1 MTIPPAKLTA
11 VTLGTR
17 DLQAT
22 ARFYEAIG
30 FRRKFRATGAEIV
43 FLDGGGVVL
52 ALWDWD
58 KLAQDAVLSARSP
71 PQSFRGA
78 TFAWNCATPAEV
90 DAIFCQGNR
99 GRRRPLAQAGKDR
112 LRRLSRIFFRSGRTC
127 LGSRAGARICLHRR
141 RTFDTAGIGIRPR
154 LVPVIYWQ
162 GTLPIDL
169 RPIPH
174 V

>member
-71 PQSFRGA
+71 VLPRRHLRLELRHPGRSRR
-78 TFAWNCATPAEV
+78 NL
-90 DAIFCQGNR
+90 CQGNR